1 MTRPRRVGRGTS
13 VTDEAIEEI
22 KRLIVSGQLRPGDR
36 MPPEAELANRL
47 GLSRNSLREAVR
59 ALTLLRVLDVRQGD
73 GTYVSS
79 LEPHDLLDV
88 MGFVVD
94 LLHDRTSL
102 ELIEVR
108 RMLEPEATALAA
120 TRITDATLE
129 KLGQLMARM
138 EEAKTVEQLVDA
150 DATFHDLIV
159 RATNNTVLTSMLRSL
174 ATRTLRARRYRGI
187 VDDGALTQ
195 THAGHAAIYRA
206 LRARDPALA
215 RAAALTHVA
224 NTQDWLRRAFD
235 QVTMVTTDSREST

>member
-1 MTRPRRVGRGTS
+1 MTRPRRVGRSTS
-13 VTDEAIEEI
+13 VTDEAIDKI
-22 KRLIVSGQLRPGDR
+22 KRLIVSGKLRPGDR
-36 MPPEAELANRL
+36 MPPEAELANKL

-120 TRITDATLE
+120 ARITDATLDRLQE
-129 KLGQLMARM
+129 LMVRM
-138 EEAKTVEQLVDA
+138 RQAKAVEQLVEA
-150 DATFHDLIV
+150 DAAFHDLIV
-159 RATNNTVLTSMLRSL
+159 QTTNNTVLISMLRSL
-174 ATRTLRARRYRGI
+174 ATRTLHARRYRGI
-187 VDDGALTQ
+187 VDDCALTQ

-206 LRARDPALA
+206 LRAHDPSLA

-235 QVTMVTTDSREST
+235 RVTMVTTDQQERT